1 VAARHRRV
9 VWSDAARD
17 ALDEVVTYIS
27 DDSPQ
32 GAIAVLERSLE
43 VADSLATLAE
53 RGRVVPEFNVPAI
66 REVFVYRYRLLYRVD
81 EAEVVVIAFL
91 HGSRD
96 FAAWRQDDAV
106 R

>member
-1 VAARHRRV
+1 
-9 VWSDAARD
+9 
-17 ALDEVVTYIS
+17 VTYIS
-27 DDSPQ
+27 EDSPQ

-53 RGRVVPEFNVPAI
+53 RGRIVPVLNEPAI
-66 REVFVYRYRLLYRVD
+66 RELFVYRYRLLYRVD

-91 HGSRD
+91 HGSRN
-96 FAAWRQDDAV
+96 FAAWRRDDEL